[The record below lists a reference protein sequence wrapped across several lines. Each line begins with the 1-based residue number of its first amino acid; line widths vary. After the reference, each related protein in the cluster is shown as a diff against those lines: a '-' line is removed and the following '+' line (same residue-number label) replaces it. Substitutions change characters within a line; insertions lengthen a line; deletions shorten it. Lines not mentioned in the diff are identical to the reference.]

1 MGQWGPG
8 REHRSKEVS
17 PSRLRPR
24 AAGTVW
30 KLGVEGREL
39 GCQLPRDPDRP
50 AASQLPPRGA
60 PVGRPWAV
68 SLPALCHPPRLQVTA
83 SRSVLA
89 LEAGSATWTRRKA
102 SCRSSSSR
110 ALPSSRA
117 PSRRSCCCRSGRL
130 SMPRSTP
137 SDGRS
142 HTNTGVRSRTTR
154 VRDSDAGH
162 RPHSFSQSETRVSSA
177 GVVDFFR
184 AYEVSPAFEP
194 LMDLPSTFPV
204 LAAALRA
211 GRGGPAGEP
220 RLRTPV
226 TQLLPGH
233 TRSTN
238 TWHRDGGHI
247 RLTYILDDMPHDG
260 GGTAMVAGTHLDR
273 VNSLQ
278 ERLPLPSWFRS
289 NPLGA
294 PSDAPPEWRVVTPLA
309 GMPAGSCLINWT
321 DIVHRR
327 TDNQSAAARRTFWQV
342 FNREANDL
350 GDRLW

>member
-1 MGQWGPG
+1 M
-8 REHRSKEVS
+8 
-17 PSRLRPR
+17 
-24 AAGTVW
+24 
-30 KLGVEGREL
+30 
-39 GCQLPRDPDRP
+39 
-50 AASQLPPRGA
+50 
-60 PVGRPWAV
+60 
-68 SLPALCHPPRLQVTA
+68 
-83 SRSVLA
+83 
-89 LEAGSATWTRRKA
+89 
-102 SCRSSSSR
+102 
-110 ALPSSRA
+110 
-117 PSRRSCCCRSGRL
+117 
-130 SMPRSTP
+130 
-137 SDGRS
+137 
-142 HTNTGVRSRTTR
+142 
-154 VRDSDAGH
+154 RDSDAGH

-309 GMPAGSCLINWT
+309 GMPAGSCMINWT